1 MKKEQPKFYAL
12 HKDFND
18 GKIKQ
23 YEVLGTV
30 FNDIFTEKGTI
41 SKRKF
46 TLFENNKIVP
56 IRTKEQCSKFVRITL
71 MNRFWGNATW
81 EFVAIDWPY
90 RETIEESRP
99 VKIDVYEQLKPNL
112 PLIVDLV
119 WDYIEPKLNKQK

>member
-1 MKKEQPKFYAL
+1 
-12 HKDFND
+12 
-18 GKIKQ
+18 
-23 YEVLGTV
+23 
-30 FNDIFTEKGTI
+30 
-41 SKRKF
+41 
-46 TLFENNKIVP
+46 
-56 IRTKEQCSKFVRITL
+56 

-119 WDYIEPKLNKQK
+119 WDYIEPKLKMLK